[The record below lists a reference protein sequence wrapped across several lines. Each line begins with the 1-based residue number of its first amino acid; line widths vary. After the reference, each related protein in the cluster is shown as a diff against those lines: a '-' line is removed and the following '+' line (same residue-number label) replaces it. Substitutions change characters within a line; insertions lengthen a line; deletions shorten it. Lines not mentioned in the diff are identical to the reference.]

1 MKCEMENLI
10 SSLAKHIFNNLILL
24 ICSPLL
30 LRVVLAQNKDFGV
43 QVVTQYLSLIPGG
56 IGVKV
61 RQAAL
66 PVLLKEFSVRSIVNF
81 GTIFSKKNAVVKDNV
96 YVGINCIIGSVSI
109 GNDTIIGDYVLLLS
123 GGRQHGFTR
132 KDIPI
137 RMQQGIFDKITIA
150 DNVWIG
156 SGAIIMASVG
166 SGSIIAAGSVVIDEV
181 DEFSIVA
188 GNPAKFIR
196 KR

>member
-1 MKCEMENLI
+1 MDNLI
-10 SSLAKHIFNNLILL
+10 SLLTKYIFNTLILL
-24 ICSPLL
+24 LCSPLL
-30 LRVVLAQNKDFGV
+30 LRVVLAQNKDSGV

-61 RQAAL
+61 RQVVL
-66 PVLLKEFSVRSIVNF
+66 PIILERFSESSIVNF
-81 GTIFSKKNAVVKDNV
+81 GTIFSKKSAVVKGNV
-96 YVGINCIIGSVSI
+96 YIGVDCIIGNVFI
-109 GNDTIIGDYVLLLS
+109 GNDTIIGDHVLLLS
-123 GGRQHGFTR
+123 GGKQHGFTR

-137 RMQQGIFDKITIA
+137 RMQQGIFDKIIIA

-166 SGSIIAAGSVVIDEV
+166 SGSIVAAGSVVIDEV

-188 GNPAKFIR
+188 GNPAKFVR